1 MKNGKKRIV
10 GSLMFFVLFLFPLAV
25 SGEGPT
31 SSHWYPEELL
41 EWSPEQDPDA
51 AYNRSM
57 VPLAKRVESSDRNN
71 AARVV
76 ALSALNPHTSGVP
89 SQGGKEFY
97 ANTFAFWQ
105 YVDVM
110 VYWAG
115 SSGEGIIVP
124 PSADVIDASHR
135 NGVPILGNVFF
146 PPKVYGGKEE
156 WVDQMLTQRE
166 DGSFPAADKLLEVAE
181 YYGFDGWFINQE
193 TEGGDGEQAEKM
205 QEFLTYLQDH
215 KPTDFEIMWYD
226 SMVKSGEIDWQN
238 YLTDENTYFLQ
249 DKGRRVSDSMFLNFW
264 WKGGSQERSYEKA
277 LEIGRSPY
285 DLYAGID
292 VEANGTKTSVKWDNL
307 VKEDGSLWTSLGIY
321 RPDWAFKTSS
331 SMNEFYQKEEAFW
344 TGDPEVN
351 WPGISSHFTE
361 KTTIQSL
368 PFTTN
373 FNTGSGEFFAIDG
386 EKSSEQEWNNRSL
399 QDILPTWRWKVDG
412 EGELLNPAFDWSTS
426 YYGGSSLKVHGT
438 RDETSKTTLSLYE
451 TDVEI
456 TKDTKFSITYKTDE
470 KKPEMDVQLDFDDDK
485 TSLMEV
491 KKKSRGGWVTQT
503 FNLTKFKGHHLS
515 AVSLH
520 FDKVKEPGD
529 YEIHI
534 GEIKIYNDKDEKE
547 KPKKPTGLE
556 VSHIHFIDGL
566 YADVRLSWNKM
577 DEVKQYEV
585 YRIHT
590 DGSKEWVGATPNHV
604 LALNDLK
611 RNGKETATS
620 YELVPVSE
628 ELVRGDSSVV
638 TMDWPAYPKPEADF
652 RVDQTVVRPGDKVQ
666 FFSEASEVT
675 EEWEWQFEGGQPE
688 VSSEENPVVHYPE
701 EGLFSVTLTARNTS
715 GEDVKTKQAYIYVSE
730 DADAT
735 RNVALNKSTE
745 SSGAC
750 APSEGADKA
759 VDGEVEN
766 NSKWCALGTDQ
777 WMVVDLGD
785 THHLSKFIVKHAE
798 AGGESPAFNTK
809 SFVIETSMDGET
821 WKENVSVE
829 DNQAAVT
836 EHTIAVTEARFVR
849 LSINEPTQTGDQ
861 AARIYELEVYG
872 Y

>member
-1 MKNGKKRIV
+1 
-10 GSLMFFVLFLFPLAV
+10 MFFVLFLFPMAVLA
-25 SGEGPT
+25 EGPT
-31 SSHWYPEELL
+31 SSHWYPEDLL

-57 VPLAKRVESSDRNN
+57 VPLAERVESNDSNN
-71 AARVV
+71 SARVV
-76 ALSALNPHTSGVP
+76 ALSALNPQTSGVP

-166 DGSFPAADKLLEVAE
+166 DGSFPAADKLLEVAD

-193 TEGGDGEQAEKM
+193 TEGGDREQAEKM
-205 QEFLTYLQDH
+205 QEFLLYLQEN

-226 SMVKSGEIDWQN
+226 SMVKSGAINWQN

-249 DKGRRVSDSMFLNFW
+249 DKDRRVSDSMFLNFW
-264 WKGGSQERSYEKA
+264 WRGGSQERSYEKA

-292 VEANGTKTSVKWDNL
+292 VEANGTQTSVKWDNL
-307 VKEDGSLWTSLGIY
+307 VKGDGSLWTSLGIY
-321 RPDWAFKTSS
+321 RPDWAFKSS
-331 SMNEFYQKEEAFW
+331 SAMNEFYQKEEAFW

-351 WPGISSHFTE
+351 WPGISRHFTE

-386 EKSSEQEWNNRSL
+386 EKSSEQEWHNRSL
-399 QDILPTWRWKVDG
+399 QDILPTWRWNVTG
-412 EGELLNPAFDWSTS
+412 EGELLNPTFDWSTS
-426 YYGGSSLKVHGT
+426 YYGGSSLNVHGT

-451 TDVEI
+451 TDVEM
-456 TKDTKFSITYKTDE
+456 TQDTKFSITYKTDE
-470 KKPEMDVQLDFDDDK
+470 TNPEMDVQLDFGQDK

-491 KKKSRGGWVTQT
+491 TKESRGGWVTQT
-503 FNLTKFKGHHLS
+503 FDLTKFKGQHLS

-520 FDKVKEPGD
+520 FDKVNEPGD

-534 GEIKIYNDKDEKE
+534 GEIKIYNDNEEQE

-556 VSHIHFIDGL
+556 ISHIHFTDAV
-566 YADVRLSWNKM
+566 YADVRLAWNER

-585 YRIHT
+585 YRLHS
-590 DGSKEWVGATPNHV
+590 DGSREWVGATPNHV

-611 RNGKETATS
+611 RNGKEATTS
-620 YELVPVSE
+620 YEVVPVSE
-628 ELVRGDSSVV
+628 ELVRGEGSVV
-638 TMDWPAYPKPEADF
+638 MVDWPAYPKPEADF
-652 RVDQTVVRPGDKVQ
+652 RVDQTVIRPGDKVQ

-675 EEWEWQFEGGQPE
+675 EEWEWQFEGGQPQ
-688 VSSEENPVVHYPE
+688 VSSEENPVVHYPV
-701 EGLFSVTLTARNTS
+701 EGVFSVTLTARNTS
-715 GEDVKTKQAYIYVSE
+715 GEDVMTKQAYIYVSE

-735 RNVALNKSTE
+735 RNVALNQGTE
-745 SSGAC
+745 SGGAC

-759 VDGEVEN
+759 VDGKVEN
-766 NSKWCALGTDQ
+766 NSKWCAHGTDQ
-777 WMVVDLGD
+777 WMVVDLGE
-785 THHLSKFIVKHAE
+785 TYHLSKFIVKHAE

-821 WKENVSVE
+821 WQENVGVD
-829 DNQAAVT
+829 DNQAAVS
-836 EHTIAVTEARFVR
+836 EHTTAVTEARFVR

-861 AARIYELEVYG
+861 AARIYELEIYG
-872 Y
+872 F

>member
-1 MKNGKKRIV
+1 MKNGNKRMV
-10 GSLMFFVLFLFPLAV
+10 GSFMFFVLFLFPMAV
-25 SGEGPT
+25 MAEGPT
-31 SSHWYPEELL
+31 SSHWYPEGLL
-41 EWSPEQDPDA
+41 EWSPDQDPDA

-57 VPLAKRVESSDRNN
+57 VPLAKRVESSEGTNS
-71 AARVV
+71 ARVV

-89 SQGGKEFY
+89 SQGGEEFY

-181 YYGFDGWFINQE
+181 YYEFDGWFINQE
-193 TEGGDGEQAEKM
+193 TEGGDEGQAEKM
-205 QEFLTYLQDH
+205 QEFLIYLQDH
-215 KPTDFEIMWYD
+215 KPKDFEIIWYD

-238 YLTDENTYFLQ
+238 YLTDKNTYFLQ
-249 DKGRRVSDSMFLNFW
+249 DERQRVSDSMFLNFW
-264 WKGGSQERSYEKA
+264 WKGESQERSYEKA
-277 LEIGRSPY
+277 LEIGRSSF
-285 DLYAGID
+285 DLYSGID
-292 VEANGTKTSVKWDNL
+292 VEANGTETSVKWENL
-307 VKEDGSLWTSLGIY
+307 FREDGSPWTSLGIY
-321 RPDWAFKTSS
+321 RPDWAFKSS
-331 SMNEFYQKEEAFW
+331 SAMTEFYQKEEAFW

-351 WPGISSHFTE
+351 WPGISSHFSE

-373 FNTGSGEFFAIDG
+373 FNTGSGEFFAVDG
-386 EKSSEQEWNNRSL
+386 EKLSEREWNNRSL
-399 QDILPTWRWKVDG
+399 QDILPTWRWKVEG
-412 EGELLNPAFDWSTS
+412 EGELLDPTFDWSKS
-426 YYGGSSLKVHGT
+426 YYGGSSLKVQGT
-438 RDETSKTTLSLYE
+438 RDENSKTTLSLYE

-456 TKDTKFSITYKTDE
+456 TKGTKFSITYKTDE
-470 KKPEMDVQLDFDDDK
+470 KKPEMDVQLNFDHDK
-485 TSLMEV
+485 TSFLKV
-491 KKKSRGGWVTQT
+491 KKKSSGDWVTQT
-503 FNLTKFKGHHLS
+503 FNLTKFKGHRLS
-515 AVSLH
+515 SVSLH
-520 FDKVKEPGD
+520 FDKVKKPED

-534 GEIKIYNDKDEKE
+534 GEMKIYNDKDEKD
-547 KPKKPTGLE
+547 KPQNPTGLK
-556 VSHIHFIDGL
+556 VSQLDFVDGL
-566 YADVRLSWNKM
+566 YADVRLSWKRV
-577 DEVKQYEV
+577 DKVKHYEV
-585 YRIHT
+585 YRIHS
-590 DGSKEWVGATPNHV
+590 DGSKEWVGSTPNHV

-611 RNGKETATS
+611 RDGKEVSTS
-620 YELVPVSE
+620 YEVVSVSE
-628 ELVRGDSSVV
+628 ELVRGEGSVV
-638 TMDWPAYPKPEADF
+638 KMDWPAYPKPEADF
-652 RVDQTVVRPGDKVQ
+652 RVDQTVIRPGDKVQ

-675 EEWEWQFEGGQPE
+675 EEWEWQFEGGQPA
-688 VSSEENPVVHYPE
+688 VSSEENPVVQYLE

-715 GEDVKTKQAYIYVSE
+715 GEDVMTKQAYIYVSE
-730 DADAT
+730 DADAIE
-735 RNVALNKSTE
+735 NVALNKATE

-759 VDGEVEN
+759 VDGVVEN

-777 WMVVDLGD
+777 WMVVDLED
-785 THHLSKFIVKHAE
+785 TYHLSKFIVKHAE

-821 WKENVSVE
+821 WEENVSVD
-829 DNQAAVT
+829 DNQASVT
-836 EHTIAVTEARFVR
+836 EHTIPVTEARFVR

-861 AARIYELEVYG
+861 AARIFELEVHG